1 MKKNIINSFY
11 LSANLITFTHTVFR
25 VLLILYFSNEFRK
38 TLEIGYIMLADT
50 LPFLILGPLIATI
63 VNKFNRKKI
72 ISLTL
77 FIDILVDILT
87 LFMIIEEK
95 YSFLVILLILA
106 VNNFNTSIYSISESS
121 YFPLIVPSEK
131 LSKYNSSLYFMSSLA
146 YILSPNISYFIV
158 NKRIII
164 SILYIV
170 LSITLLTLI
179 NSLIIDEVIVTSNE
193 TKSKTSLVSS
203 FTYTLK
209 NPTLTIALIVL
220 IIGNIFDAPLDT
232 VILTKY
238 ASENSIEKVGIIM
251 SMSGIGSLLSSV
263 LIGFASKN
271 NKIFTILMRISS
283 VGLSIS
289 GLLLLLVDNYFI
301 FILIFLLIYLSM
313 GIRTIYIITLRQIET
328 PKEILGSVNTFFKYV
343 AFGISPIS
351 IWFFSQLSKYF
362 SNGNLLRFIG
372 IGFLVAGLV
381 SFISLSP
388 NGKLALKEK
397 S

>member
-1 MKKNIINSFY
+1 M
-11 LSANLITFTHTVFR
+11 
-25 VLLILYFSNEFRK
+25 LLILYFSNEFRK

-106 VNNFNTSIYSISESS
+106 VNNFNTSLYSVSESS

>member
-1 MKKNIINSFY
+1 MKKNIINSFF

-25 VLLILYFSNEFRK
+25 VLLILFFSNIYRE

-50 LPFLILGPLIATI
+50 LPFLIFGPLIAAI
-63 VNKFNRKKI
+63 VNKFNRKKL

-77 FIDILVDILT
+77 FIDILIVTLT
-87 LFMIIEEK
+87 LFMILGEK
-95 YSFLVILLILA
+95 YSFIIILLILA
-106 VNNFNTSIYSISESS
+106 TNNFNTSLYSVSESS

-146 YILSPNISYFIV
+146 YIISPNISYFIV
-158 NKRIII
+158 NEKI
-164 SILYIV
+164 ILYILYGV
-170 LSITLLTLI
+170 
-179 NSLIIDEVIVTSNE
+179 LIITIFTLVNSFMIAEVIVAPNE
-193 TKSKTSLVSS
+193 TRSKSSLLNS
-203 FTYTLK
+203 FIYTLK
-209 NPTLTIALIVL
+209 NHTLTIALIVL

-238 ASENSIEKVGIIM
+238 ASLNSIDKVGIIM

-263 LIGFASKN
+263 LIGFASKD
-271 NKIFTILMRISS
+271 NKVFTILMRFSS

-289 GLLLLLVDNYFI
+289 GLLLIMVDNYYM

-351 IWFFSQLSKYF
+351 IWFFSQLSRYF
-362 SNGNLLRFIG
+362 SNEDLLNIIG
-372 IGFLVAGLV
+372 IGFLVAGLI
-381 SFISLSP
+381 SFVSLSP
-388 NGKLALKEK
+388 NGKLTLKEK

>member
-106 VNNFNTSIYSISESS
+106 VNNFNTSLYSVSESS

-301 FILIFLLIYLSM
+301 FLLIYLSM

>member
-106 VNNFNTSIYSISESS
+106 VNNFNTSLYSVSESS

-170 LSITLLTLI
+170 LSITLLTL
-179 NSLIIDEVIVTSNE
+179 N
-193 TKSKTSLVSS
+193 
-203 FTYTLK
+203 
-209 NPTLTIALIVL
+209 
-220 IIGNIFDAPLDT
+220 
-232 VILTKY
+232 
-238 ASENSIEKVGIIM
+238 
-251 SMSGIGSLLSSV
+251 
-263 LIGFASKN
+263 
-271 NKIFTILMRISS
+271 LM
-283 VGLSIS
+283 
-289 GLLLLLVDNYFI
+289 
-301 FILIFLLIYLSM
+301 
-313 GIRTIYIITLRQIET
+313 
-328 PKEILGSVNTFFKYV
+328 
-343 AFGISPIS
+343 
-351 IWFFSQLSKYF
+351 
-362 SNGNLLRFIG
+362 
-372 IGFLVAGLV
+372 
-381 SFISLSP
+381 
-388 NGKLALKEK
+388 
-397 S
+397 

>member
-25 VLLILYFSNEFRK
+25 VLLILYFSNEFKK

-106 VNNFNTSIYSISESS
+106 LNNFNTSLYSVSESS

-283 VGLSIS
+283 VCLSIS
-289 GLLLLLVDNYFI
+289 GLLLLLVDNYFM

-328 PKEILGSVNTFFKYV
+328 PKEILGSVNTFFKYI

-362 SNGNLLRFIG
+362 SNGNLLKFIG

>member
-106 VNNFNTSIYSISESS
+106 VNNFNTSLYSVSESS

>member
-87 LFMIIEEK
+87 LFIIIEEK

-106 VNNFNTSIYSISESS
+106 VNNFNTSLYSVSESS

>member
-106 VNNFNTSIYSISESS
+106 VNNFNTSLYSVSESS

-351 IWFFSQLSKYF
+351 IWFFSQLSKNF

>member
-11 LSANLITFTHTVFR
+11 ISANLITFTHTVFR

-106 VNNFNTSIYSISESS
+106 VNNFNTSLYSVSESS

>member
-106 VNNFNTSIYSISESS
+106 VNNFNTSLYSVSESS

-146 YILSPNISYFIV
+146 YIFSPNISYFIV